1 MDVQRIHPAFCR
13 KQLIYELGP
22 FDDHTACRTRYVDH
36 FVVERLEI
44 FIYDIGARA
53 KRIVG
58 HGRIALP
65 EARVHVYLNTGK
77 RCLGDPRDL
86 SVQGS
91 DLSSWFVRKEQTPI
105 LHRKSALLRLLCR
118 RQNALGD
125 FLPVRWIVQRFLPRL
140 ERMEKF
146 QVQPS
151 ARREN
156 RMRSPLTQKFLL
168 RAGMRHL
175 VAGAGTERRKHLH
188 IAFNPRPALER
199 KLLGHR
205 RIDVHPQRQLRQ
217 HQIPDDQG
225 NRQSDLS
232 GGDRTAT
239 LARFGVV
246 RRETH
251 HERYAFARR
260 QRNRGRKTD
269 DLFRICE
276 IFLGDVRR
284 RLGICGKERIRSI
297 HGRISLNRPET
308 SSVNTHHSADTE
320 FSGHI
325 TVESVNGQLHL
336 LRRAPCVHH
345 RKVARLRFVARHCQF
360 NGFSSARSGI
370 FRHADNEIL

>member
-1 MDVQRIHPAFCR
+1 MQ
-13 KQLIYELGP
+13 
-22 FDDHTACRTRYVDH
+22 
-36 FVVERLEI
+36 
-44 FIYDIGARA
+44 
-53 KRIVG
+53 
-58 HGRIALP
+58 
-65 EARVHVYLNTGK
+65 
-77 RCLGDPRDL
+77 
-86 SVQGS
+86 
-91 DLSSWFVRKEQTPI
+91 
-105 LHRKSALLRLLCR
+105 
-118 RQNALGD
+118 
-125 FLPVRWIVQRFLPRL
+125 
-140 ERMEKF
+140 KF

-156 RMRSPLTQKFLL
+156 RIRRSLAQKLL
-168 RAGMRHL
+168 FRTGKRHL
-175 VAGAGTERRKHLH
+175 VAGAGAQRRKHLH
-188 IAFNPRPALER
+188 IAFNPRTTLER
-199 KLLGHR
+199 ELLGHR

-217 HQIPDDQG
+217 HQIPDGQR

-297 HGRISLNRPET
+297 HGRISLDRPEP
-308 SSVNTHHSADTE
+308 SAIYTHHSAYTE
-320 FSGHI
+320 FSGHV

-336 LRRAPCVHH
+336 LRRTTCVHH
-345 RKVARLRFVARHCQF
+345 RKVARLRFVAGHCQF
-360 NGFSSARSGI
+360 NGFLSARSGI
-370 FRHADNEIL
+370 FRHADGKSFCRIMFYLRLRNRPYLNPAVAPIRIGACAFYAKRLHVLRILRGHLAIAPDQHFVKFRDSAARSYRNAKMSSL